1 MLKNQFD
8 ILWTFLKLGCTSFG
22 GPIAHLAYFRTV
34 FVEQRKWLS
43 EQEYAQILIICQSLP
58 GPASSQ
64 VGFSIGLTRGGYVGA
79 LLAFVGFTLPSVLL
93 LIIFASQL
101 SVFSADLGQSVLN
114 GLAILALVV
123 VLHGVLGMAKQ
134 LCHTQLTL
142 TIALLVFVAVV
153 MYQSLIV
160 QVLAIV
166 LGAII
171 AFLFAKSPETVKKTA
186 DTPINMSS
194 TTFAQQTNALSIR
207 SAIVCVFLFI
217 VFLVGLPF
225 FSTLFFAPAS
235 GFYYSG
241 SLVFGGGHVVLPL
254 LEQMSVQPDLL
265 DQQAFLAGYG
275 ATQAVPGPMFSFAA
289 YLGYLW
295 PSADQS
301 MLSAISNAFWATTF
315 IFLPG
320 FLLVG
325 AVLPIWQYVMH
336 KALVQRCIVGAN
348 AAVVGLLAA
357 TLYDPIFTHAV
368 SSSADVAIAAIC
380 FVLLH
385 RFKLPVLF
393 IVVACVLFSVL
404 ASLIGL

>member
-1 MLKNQFD
+1 MLKIYLD
-8 ILWTFLKLGCTSFG
+8 IFWTFLILGCTSFG
-22 GPIAHLAYFRTV
+22 GPIAHLAYFRV
-34 FVEQRKWLS
+34 AFVEQKKWLS
-43 EQEYAQILIICQSLP
+43 EQEYAQILTICQTLP

-114 GLAILALVV
+114 GLAILAFVV
-123 VLHGVLGMAKQ
+123 VLQGVLGMARQ

-142 TIALLVFVAVV
+142 SIALVVFVALVLH
-153 MYQSLIV
+153 QSLIV
-160 QVLAIV
+160 QILAIV
-166 LGAII
+166 FGSIF
-171 AFLFAKSPETVKKTA
+171 AFLFAKPPETINKAV
-186 DTPINMSS
+186 DTPLSKPS
-194 TTFAQQTNALSIR
+194 AKFAQHTNVLSIR
-207 SAIVCVFLFI
+207 SAIVCAFLF
-217 VFLVGLPF
+217 VAFLAGLPF
-225 FSTLFFAPAS
+225 FSGLFFAPAA
-235 GFYYSG
+235 GFYQSG

-254 LEQMSVQPDLL
+254 LEQMSVQPGLL
-265 DQQAFLAGYG
+265 ERQAFLAGYG

-295 PSADQS
+295 PTADSS
-301 MLSAISNAFWATTF
+301 MLSAISNAFWATAF

-336 KALVQRCIVGAN
+336 KPFIQKCIVGAN

-357 TLYDPIFTHAV
+357 TLYDPIFTHAI
-368 SSSADVAIAAIC
+368 SSSTDVAIAAIC

-385 RFKLPVLF
+385 RFRFPVLF
-393 IVVACVLFSVL
+393 IVFASVLLSVL
-404 ASLIGL
+404 ASLLGL